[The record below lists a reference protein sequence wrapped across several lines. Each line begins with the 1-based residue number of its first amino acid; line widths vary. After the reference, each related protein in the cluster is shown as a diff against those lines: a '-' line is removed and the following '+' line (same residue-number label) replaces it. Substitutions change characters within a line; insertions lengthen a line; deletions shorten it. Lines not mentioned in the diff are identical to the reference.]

1 MIFSASRR
9 DKEISTSSE
18 KMTQTQPEHGIQA
31 RLVVLVH
38 DLDGGSPVSLIDYV
52 FEHLHPLP

>member
-1 MIFSASRR
+1 
-9 DKEISTSSE
+9 
-18 KMTQTQPEHGIQA
+18 MTQTHPEHGIQA